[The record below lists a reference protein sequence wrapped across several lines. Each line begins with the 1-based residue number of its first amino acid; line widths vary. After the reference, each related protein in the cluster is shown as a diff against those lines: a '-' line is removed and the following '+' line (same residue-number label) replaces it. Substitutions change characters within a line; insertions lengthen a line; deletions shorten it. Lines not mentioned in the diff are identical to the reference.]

1 MSVQWTSLHVPQS
14 GLGLYG
20 VIGIVVV
27 LLLIAGGVAV
37 LFRRQLMKMC
47 RKKRMRYER
56 VPMEETT

>member
-1 MSVQWTSLHVPQS
+1 
-14 GLGLYG
+14 